1 LQYHYF
7 INIILQKRIVRI
19 ITNTGVRES
28 CREAFKNMEIM
39 TYSPYIFSL
48 ILFAVKNKH
57 LFTSNK
63 EIHTY
68 KTRNYLNFHL
78 PTVNLT
84 NNLTYRV
91 LKLPITYLNIQKSWS
106 MIWNASNYLSRSL
119 YVIILFIQLKNTTN
133 YLMTKTCKLTVILIL
148 FILLLYAIF

>member
-1 LQYHYF
+1 
-7 INIILQKRIVRI
+7 
-19 ITNTGVRES
+19 
-28 CREAFKNMEIM
+28 MEIM
-39 TYSPYIFSL
+39 TYSPYIFAL

-78 PTVNLT
+78 LTVNLT
-84 NNLTYRV
+84 KDLTYRV
-91 LKLPITYLNIQKSWS
+91 LKLSVTYLDIQKSWS
-106 MIWNASNYLSRSL
+106 MIWTASNYLSRSL

-133 YLMTKTCKLTVILIL
+133 YLMTDM
-148 FILLLYAIF
+148 